1 MQFGLSESQEFLKD
15 SARKFFAGECP
26 SAEMRRL
33 METETAYDAD
43 LWSKLTD
50 QGYTGIIFPEAYG
63 GVGLGKVELMLLMEE
78 AGRALLPG
86 PFFSTVVL
94 AGSVLDAVASPA
106 HKQKYLGPIC
116 RGEARATVALLESS
130 ATWNPRDVQ
139 LTASNGNLSG
149 EKYFVPDPA
158 VADFIIVV
166 ARNGVFLV
174 NSKSPGLKISPMT
187 AMDLTRKLYVVEFNN
202 TPAEEI
208 SPTTDLERAFDIATA
223 ALSAE
228 LVGGMQRTLDITVE
242 YAKTRKQFGKPIGT
256 FQAVQHQCADMYLE
270 TESSRSAVYYAG
282 WALEEN
288 SPDATVAV
296 SIAKMYASDACRGVG
311 NRGIQIHGGMGFTW
325 ENDLHLYYRRAKSSE
340 TMFGDA
346 TFHRERIARQVIDSG
361 PNLAKT
367 ACHSQTRE
375 TSIISDLI
383 HLTKD
388 NGIAVITINNPP
400 VNALSP
406 GVPEGIAAA
415 VEQIDKDDCVKA
427 AVLTGGG
434 TTFVAGAD
442 IKEFGKIT
450 SGKSGGGL
458 ELPSLLLK
466 IEDCRKPVVM
476 AIHGSAFG

>member
-33 METETAYDAD
+33 METGTAYDAA

-106 HKQKYLGPIC
+106 HKQKYLAPIC
-116 RGEARATVALLESS
+116 RGEARSTVAILEANAS
-130 ATWNPRDVQ
+130 WNPRDIQ
-139 LTASNGNLSG
+139 LTAANGKLTG
-149 EKYFVPDPA
+149 EKYFVSDAA
-158 VADFIIVV
+158 VADFVFVV
-166 ARNGVFLV
+166 ARNGVFIV
-174 NSKSPGLKISPMT
+174 NSKAPGLKISPMT
-187 AMDLTRKLYVVEFNN
+187 AMDLTRKLYVVEFHN

-208 SPTTDLERAFDIATA
+208 GATANLERAFDVATA
-223 ALSAE
+223 ALAAE
-228 LVGGMQRTLDITVE
+228 LVGGMQRTLEITVE

-288 SPDATVAV
+288 SPDASTAV
-296 SIAKMYASDACRGVG
+296 SIAKMYASDAARTVG

-325 ENDLHLYYRRAKSSE
+325 ENDVHLYYRRAKGSE
-340 TMFGDA
+340 TAFGDA
-346 TFHRERIARQVIDSG
+346 TFHRERIATKVIDSVVVNAG
-361 PNLAKT
+361 TVTAKT
-367 ACHSQTRE
+367 A
-375 TSIISDLI
+375 
-383 HLTKD
+383 
-388 NGIAVITINNPP
+388 
-400 VNALSP
+400 
-406 GVPEGIAAA
+406 
-415 VEQIDKDDCVKA
+415 
-427 AVLTGGG
+427 
-434 TTFVAGAD
+434 
-442 IKEFGKIT
+442 
-450 SGKSGGGL
+450 
-458 ELPSLLLK
+458 
-466 IEDCRKPVVM
+466 
-476 AIHGSAFG
+476 